1 MAKIRNSFIL
11 LLVIFSVATAKH
23 PAIRRR
29 SRARAFIEFQCQA
42 TLYQDLCVRCLSN
55 YIANFTTTQ
64 THEQLAHIAL
74 KVSLS
79 RAQSTR
85 AYVTEVAKQLKQT
98 KAKDY
103 RAVEDCL
110 DQINDGV
117 DQLTNCIKEVEKIKE
132 NGGSEFPWHASNV
145 ETWMST
151 AQSDAS
157 ICIDGFSGRAIGGK
171 TKAMIKAK
179 VLNLEQVT
187 SISLALFN
195 RYAARYRPSHATKP
209 KV

>member
-1 MAKIRNSFIL
+1 MAQIRLSFIL
-11 LLVIFSVATAKH
+11 LLFIFSVAWAIH
-23 PAIRRR
+23 PAIRGR
-29 SRARAFIEFQCQA
+29 SRARAFVEFQCQA
-42 TLYQDLCVRCLSN
+42 TLYPSLCVRCLSN
-55 YIANFTTTQ
+55 YVANFTTTQ
-64 THEQLAHIAL
+64 SHEQLAHIAL
-74 KVSLS
+74 RVSLS

-103 RAVEDCL
+103 PAVKDCL

-117 DQLTNCIKEVEKIKE
+117 DQLTNCIKEVEMIKE

-145 ETWMST
+145 KTWMST
-151 AQSDAS
+151 AQTDANF
-157 ICIDGFSGRAIGGK
+157 CIDGFGRAIGGK

-195 RYAARYRPSHATKP
+195 RFAARYRASHATRP

>member
-1 MAKIRNSFIL
+1 MAQIRLSFIL
-11 LLVIFSVATAKH
+11 LLFISSVAWAKH
-23 PAIRRR
+23 PAVRGR
-29 SRARAFIEFQCQA
+29 SRARAFVEFQCQA
-42 TLYQDLCVRCLSN
+42 TLYPDLCVRCLS
-55 YIANFTTTQ
+55 YYLSNFTKTQ
-64 THEQLAHIAL
+64 THEQLVNIAL
-74 KVSLS
+74 RVSLS

-85 AYVTEVAKQLKQT
+85 AYVTDVAKQLKQT

-103 RAVEDCL
+103 QAVKDCL

-117 DQLTNCIKEVEKIKE
+117 DQLTNCIKEVEEIKE

-151 AQSDAS
+151 VQSDAS
-157 ICIDGFSGRAIGGK
+157 ICINGFSSRAIGGK

-179 VLNLEQVT
+179 VINLEQVT

-195 RYAARYRPSHATKP
+195 RYAARYRAPHATGP
-209 KV
+209 KA